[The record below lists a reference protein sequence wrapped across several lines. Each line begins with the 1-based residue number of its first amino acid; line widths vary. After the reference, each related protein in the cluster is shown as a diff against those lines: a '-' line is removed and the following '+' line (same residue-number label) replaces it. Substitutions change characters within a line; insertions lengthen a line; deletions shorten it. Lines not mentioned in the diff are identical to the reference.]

1 MLGTHARRPTVGFL
15 GWFGPRGLASIV
27 FAALIVEQADLPH
40 TDTLLVTIFATIGL
54 SVFAHGLSARP
65 LTDRYAAW
73 YEAHPRVPMERVEV
87 HADPWRGVR
96 RARRRPTASRAATG
110 HRIGR
115 VEPPTTTAFRATGS
129 TGAEETS

>member
-1 MLGTHARRPTVGFL
+1 MAPVAVAMVGTRARRPTVGFL

-40 TDTLLVTIFATIGL
+40 THTLLVTIFATIGI

-87 HADPWRGVR
+87 RADPWRC
-96 RARRRPTASRAATG
+96 AAPLPHTPEAA
-110 HRIGR
+110 GR
-115 VEPPTTTAFRATGS
+115 EPGGE
-129 TGAEETS
+129 GA